1 MYSIQGGIFMNSILT
16 PMAVIK
22 VLMLSALC
30 TSSLTSCYVQPNSQV
45 GLPDQPKPTQLQSAA
60 SPVLPM
66 GRYVKVDS
74 PAATQLIVEVTKTG
88 MAMPAKEIKI
98 NLSNQSTDT
107 KADQT
112 SCRYQGLATLMGQD
126 ALHGMVYTAPI
137 SNITTHTD
145 GTNLNIKHDKGLIF
159 FRFKDNILS
168 VDSNNPEALSVLCQG
183 NNTLKGDY
191 TKSGNYT
198 KLN

>member
-1 MYSIQGGIFMNSILT
+1 MNSILT

-22 VLMLSALC
+22 VLLLGALC
-30 TSSLTSCYVQPNSQV
+30 TSSLSSCYVQPNSQV
-45 GLPDQPKPTQLQSAA
+45 GIPDQPKPTQLQSVAN
-60 SPVLPM
+60 PDLPM

-74 PAATQLIVEVTKTG
+74 PEATQLIIDVTKTG

-98 NLSNQSTDT
+98 NLNSQSTNAE
-107 KADQT
+107 ADQV

-126 ALHGMVYTAPI
+126 ALHGLVYTAPI

-145 GTNLNIKHDKGLIF
+145 GTNLNIKHEKGLIF

-168 VDSNNPEALSVLCQG
+168 LDSNNPEALSVLCQSG
-183 NNTLKGDY
+183 DPLKGDY